1 MNKFLA
7 LALCTCCGAAAAQ
20 TAAPNLMPDGSH
32 DMYVG
37 LGAVAQP
44 RFEGA
49 AGHRTRALP
58 LLQVE
63 FSNGLFVSGLSAGWH
78 LSQRPGLEF
87 GPLLAVQPRR
97 DESGSGRAVG
107 GIPVDQSSA
116 GPSTIVGGIG
126 TNNASTNARNRLAGM
141 PVIKAHLLGGA
152 FFNVGIGAGLRLTN
166 SVLYGAGG
174 DGLAWELAVQRVA
187 ADFASH
193 QRLSLALGA
202 TVVNSAWNQTFFGV
216 SESDHLRSGNPRYV
230 PGGGVKDVFASAR
243 WNWVLSP
250 SWMLSSS
257 VRVARLAG
265 DARRSPLAER
275 ATQTTVSTGLAYR
288 F

>member
-7 LALCTCCGAAAAQ
+7 FALCAYCAGAAAQ

-58 LLQVE
+58 LVQVE
-63 FSNGLFVSGLSAGWH
+63 FSNGVFVSGMSAGWH

-87 GPLLAVQPRR
+87 GPLLALQPRR
-97 DESGSGRAVG
+97 DESGTGRAAG
-107 GIPVDQSSA
+107 GIPADQSSA
-116 GPSTIVGGIG
+116 GSPTIVGGIG
-126 TNNASTNARNRLAGM
+126 TNGATANAGNRLVGM
-141 PVIKAHLLGGA
+141 PVIKAHLQAGA

-193 QRLSLALGA
+193 QRLTVALGA

-216 SESDHLRSGNPRYV
+216 SESDHLCSGNPRYV

-243 WNWVLSP
+243 WNWALSP
-250 SWMLSSS
+250 AWMLSTS
-257 VRVARLAG
+257 VRVARLSG

-275 ATQTTVSTGLAYR
+275 PTQTTVSTGLAYR

>member
-7 LALCTCCGAAAAQ
+7 LALFGYCCGAAAQ

-32 DMYVG
+32 DMYAG
-37 LGAVAQP
+37 LGAISQP

-49 AGHRTRALP
+49 AVRRTRALP

-63 FSNGLFVSGLSAGWH
+63 FSNGLFVSGMSAGWH

-97 DESGSGRAVG
+97 DETGSGGGIG
-107 GIPVDQSSA
+107 GIPPEQSYA
-116 GPSTIVGGIG
+116 GPPTLAAN
-126 TNNASTNARNRLAGM
+126 TDNRLSGM
-141 PVIKAHLLGGA
+141 PVIKAHLQGGA
-152 FFNVGIGAGLRLTN
+152 FFNVEMGAGLRLTN

-174 DGLAWELAVQRVA
+174 DGLAWELGVQRVA

-193 QRLSLALGA
+193 HRLAVSLGA

-216 SESDHLRSGNPRYV
+216 SESDHLRSGNPRFA
-230 PGGGVKDVFASAR
+230 PGGGVKDVFAAAR
-243 WNWVLSP
+243 WNWALSP
-250 SWMLSSS
+250 NWMLSTS

-275 ATQTTVSTGLAYR
+275 PTQTTVSTGLAYR

>member
-7 LALCTCCGAAAAQ
+7 LALCGCCGGAAAQ
-20 TAAPNLMPDGSH
+20 TAAPNRMPDGSH

-37 LGAVAQP
+37 LGAIAQP

-63 FSNGLFVSGLSAGWH
+63 FSNGLFVSGMSAGWH

-87 GPLLAVQPRR
+87 GPLLALQARR
-97 DESGSGRAVG
+97 DETGSGGGIG
-107 GIPVDQSSA
+107 GIPPEQSYA
-116 GPSTIVGGIG
+116 GPPALAANT
-126 TNNASTNARNRLAGM
+126 TNRLSGM
-141 PVIKAHLLGGA
+141 PVIKAHLQGGA
-152 FFNVGIGAGLRLTN
+152 FFNVEMGAGLRLTN
-166 SVLYGAGG
+166 SVLVGAGG
-174 DGLAWELAVQRVA
+174 DGLAWELGVQRVA

-193 QRLSLALGA
+193 HRFSVALGA

-216 SESDHLRSGNPRYV
+216 SESDHLRSGNPRYA
-230 PGGGVKDVFASAR
+230 PGGGVKDVFAAAR
-243 WNWVLSP
+243 WNWALSP
-250 SWMLSSS
+250 AWMLSTS
-257 VRVARLAG
+257 VRVARLSG

-275 ATQTTVSTGLAYR
+275 TTQTTVSTGLAYR

>member
-7 LALCTCCGAAAAQ
+7 LALCGYCCAAAAQ

-32 DMYVG
+32 DMYAG
-37 LGAVAQP
+37 LGAISQP

-49 AGHRTRALP
+49 AVRRTRALP

-63 FSNGLFVSGLSAGWH
+63 FSNGLFVSGMSAGWH

-97 DESGSGRAVG
+97 DETGSGGGIG
-107 GIPVDQSSA
+107 GIPPEQSYA
-116 GPSTIVGGIG
+116 GPPTLAAN
-126 TNNASTNARNRLAGM
+126 TDNRLSGM
-141 PVIKAHLLGGA
+141 PVIKAHLQGGA
-152 FFNVGIGAGLRLTN
+152 FFNVEMGAGLRLTN

-174 DGLAWELAVQRVA
+174 DGLAWELGVQRVA

-193 QRLSLALGA
+193 HRLSLALGA

-216 SESDHLRSGNPRYV
+216 SESDHLRSGNPRFA
-230 PGGGVKDVFASAR
+230 PGGGVKDVFAAAR
-243 WNWVLSP
+243 WNWALSP
-250 SWMLSSS
+250 NWMLSTS

-275 ATQTTVSTGLAYR
+275 PTQTTVSTGLAYR